1 MLQTEAEE
9 YLNRER
15 AMMGHIEENNA
26 KILELGSR
34 ISVLEKEKGDL
45 EQKVV
50 SNEQEIAMRIQM
62 TEALSRDRTK
72 QSDEL
77 LHRLASK
84 LKVEYRDF
92 KDAENLPMSIELGEN
107 MREQLKSI
115 FSILLKTGL
124 SFD

>member
-1 MLQTEAEE
+1 M
-9 YLNRER
+9 NRER